1 MKKIHINISK
11 YYSDKIKKYGA
22 VPQGLDWN
30 SNHSMFI
37 RFEKLSKILDLK
49 KKLSLNDIGCGYGK
63 FIEYLGNNINKIDYA
78 GYDISKE
85 MVKVASK
92 LYPQNNFFHISHL
105 DKVRSA
111 DFLIASGIFNVKL
124 HFSNSEWIDYIL
136 NSLKIIN
143 LKSKKG
149 FIFNMLE
156 NKLSKG
162 SVKKRRLYYGSSSFY
177 FDYCKKNF
185 SENVT
190 LINNYNL
197 FDFTIL
203 VKKKF

>member
-1 MKKIHINISK
+1 MKKIHKNISK
-11 YYSDKIKKYGA
+11 YYTDKIKKYGA
-22 VPQGLDWN
+22 TPQGIDWN
-30 SNHSMFI
+30 SNQSIFI
-37 RFEKLSKILDLK
+37 RFENLSKILDFK
-49 KKLSLNDIGCGYGK
+49 KTSVNDIGCGYGK

-78 GYDISKE
+78 AYDISKE
-85 MVKVASK
+85 MVNVASK
-92 LYPQNNFFHISHL
+92 LYPQNNFYYISHL
-105 DKVRSA
+105 NEIKSA
-111 DFLIASGIFNVKL
+111 DFSIASGIFNVKL
-124 HFSNSEWIDYIL
+124 HFSNFEWEDYIL

-149 FIFNMLE
+149 FSFNMLE

-162 SVKKRRLYYGSSSFY
+162 FVKKRRLYYGSSSYY

-203 VKKKF
+203 VKK

>member
-1 MKKIHINISK
+1 LKKIHKNISK
-11 YYSDKIKKYGA
+11 YYTDKIKKYGA
-22 VPQGLDWN
+22 TPQGIDWN
-30 SNHSMFI
+30 SNQSIFI
-37 RFEKLSKILDLK
+37 RFENLSKILDFK
-49 KKLSLNDIGCGYGK
+49 KTSVNDIGCGYGK

-78 GYDISKE
+78 AYDISKE
-85 MVKVASK
+85 MVNVASK
-92 LYPQNNFFHISHL
+92 LYPQNNFYYISHL
-105 DKVRSA
+105 NEIKSA
-111 DFLIASGIFNVKL
+111 DFSIASGIFNVKL
-124 HFSNSEWIDYIL
+124 HFSNFEWEDYIL

-149 FIFNMLE
+149 FSFNMLE

-162 SVKKRRLYYGSSSFY
+162 FVKKRRLYYGSSSYY

-203 VKKKF
+203 VKK

>member
-1 MKKIHINISK
+1 LKKIHKNIGK
-11 YYSDKIKKYGA
+11 YYTDKIKKYGA
-22 VPQGLDWN
+22 TPQGVDWN
-30 SNHSMFI
+30 SNQSIFI
-37 RFEKLSKILDLK
+37 RFENLSKILDFK
-49 KKLSLNDIGCGYGK
+49 KTSVNDIGCGYGK

-85 MVKVASK
+85 MVNVASK
-92 LYPQNNFFHISHL
+92 LYPQNNFYYISHL
-105 DKVRSA
+105 NEIKSA
-111 DFLIASGIFNVKL
+111 DFSIASGIFNVKL
-124 HFSNSEWIDYIL
+124 HFSNSEWEDYIL

-149 FIFNMLE
+149 FSFNMLE

-162 SVKKRRLYYGSSSFY
+162 FVKKRRLYYGSSSYY

-203 VKKKF
+203 VKK